1 MKLTA
6 VLPVLA
12 ALASSVFAVPPPQK
26 DEQTKEFFAAKA
38 AMQAVAAPPSPITIP
53 TAVSFQSV
61 VNPLIAKVDV
71 PKIEAWLTKLT
82 LFPERFY
89 KSNNGVAAAKWIRD
103 TVQNL
108 TAPAGTKLTVSLYTH
123 ANWIQPTV
131 IARYEA
137 ATATNLKGIVITGTH
152 FDTYAINHPNGV
164 GGANPA
170 ADDCASG
177 SSALFE
183 SLRILTTNGFVPGRP
198 IEFHWYAAEEAGL
211 LGSYEIAK
219 DYASK
224 AIPVVAYLN
233 LDQSGYVK
241 KGTTPVIGIFS
252 DYTTAAATKFVTATA
267 KAYSG
272 LPVVE
277 NQKCGY
283 ECTDNAAWYDAGYNS
298 ALAFE
303 STNANAFPY
312 NDVTNTDGTPL
323 DTIDKVDM
331 NHVAAFAKNT
341 IGFIVELSLVG
352 GSVPSPT
359 TAAPSS
365 SAPAS
370 KTTTTAVRTS
380 SAAGACAHDVC
391 TAGTKLVST
400 CSACAKA
407 ICAADSYCC
416 SNSWDA
422 TCVSEVAQY
431 CTGLAASGLT
441 ARSTK
446 STPTAALRVDMTA
459 QYAHEDRLRVA
470 ARRDRDRSDSEDEP
484 GPKVSGVR
492 VFALSARKSRTL
504 LTPTRQSESG
514 KAAPATPSLLSA
526 AKLQRSI
533 TLSNETEV
541 PSTPLKRSSRLAS
554 ALNPLNVLSP
564 ASPTVGTPK
573 RATRSSVAAT
583 PRGRTPDM
591 KRAAKQRVE
600 EILNE
605 SESDSEDEEEE
616 DDEEEEMEEDDEN
629 AAESHRD
636 HMDPYASIASAVERG
651 DDDDDGFVEASRF
664 GHKES
669 DFDRDVKRRGKVRAN
684 VEDYFTES
692 STQKGPKRNQTSNN
706 TLASLPTL
714 SREEYLSALTTMPQK
729 HVREREGLTF
739 LIPSY
744 FRQWNFELSQ
754 GYSLLLYGYG
764 SKRSIVSMFKDQFCK
779 DAPVMTLNGYMPV
792 VNFATDVLAKIV
804 TNIVLPE
811 SSNGGIKSSPA
822 SKTASTR
829 KPITPAAQIAAIAS
843 YFKNPDRTHSHI
855 TLLINNID
863 GPSLRSEKQQILIS
877 TLLRTCPRGTL
888 RLVATVDHINAP
900 LLWDRSTADAFHWL
914 WKDVT
919 TYEPYFEETQ
929 YGALCFVPEAK
940 GGVKGGVS
948 GGESGS
954 SASGAVHVLR
964 SLNQNARRMFKILAD
979 WQLLESRSNNE
990 VESGVVASNRKGR
1003 KRKATRKGGK
1013 AGSGSDDE
1021 EHADSTADEGQSPDR
1036 NDRNTAPATAGMP
1049 YNAFLTRCIE
1059 SFCVNSQDNFK
1070 AQLAEFRDHGIILRK
1085 RGSSMGEEVVYIPF
1099 GKDAL
1104 ESILSQVTV

>member
-1 MKLTA
+1 MLGGKQGT
-6 VLPVLA
+6 PRQQR
-12 ALASSVFAVPPPQK
+12 S
-26 DEQTKEFFAAKA
+26 FFADDKSDGSANDSDCEKRKKAK
-38 AMQAVAAPPSPITIP
+38 
-53 TAVSFQSV
+53 
-61 VNPLIAKVDV
+61 
-71 PKIEAWLTKLT
+71 
-82 LFPERFY
+82 
-89 KSNNGVAAAKWIRD
+89 
-103 TVQNL
+103 
-108 TAPAGTKLTVSLYTH
+108 
-123 ANWIQPTV
+123 
-131 IARYEA
+131 
-137 ATATNLKGIVITGTH
+137 
-152 FDTYAINHPNGV
+152 
-164 GGANPA
+164 
-170 ADDCASG
+170 
-177 SSALFE
+177 
-183 SLRILTTNGFVPGRP
+183 
-198 IEFHWYAAEEAGL
+198 
-211 LGSYEIAK
+211 
-219 DYASK
+219 
-224 AIPVVAYLN
+224 
-233 LDQSGYVK
+233 
-241 KGTTPVIGIFS
+241 TTPLR
-252 DYTTAAATKFVTATA
+252 K
-267 KAYSG
+267 G
-272 LPVVE
+272 L
-277 NQKCGY
+277 
-283 ECTDNAAWYDAGYNS
+283 S
-298 ALAFE
+298 
-303 STNANAFPY
+303 
-312 NDVTNTDGTPL
+312 
-323 DTIDKVDM
+323 
-331 NHVAAFAKNT
+331 
-341 IGFIVELSLVG
+341 
-352 GSVPSPT
+352 
-359 TAAPSS
+359 
-365 SAPAS
+365 
-370 KTTTTAVRTS
+370 
-380 SAAGACAHDVC
+380 
-391 TAGTKLVST
+391 
-400 CSACAKA
+400 
-407 ICAADSYCC
+407 
-416 SNSWDA
+416 
-422 TCVSEVAQY
+422 
-431 CTGLAASGLT
+431 ASGLT

-446 STPTAALRVDMTA
+446 STPTAALRVDITA

-492 VFALSARKSRTL
+492 VFALSARKSRTM
-504 LTPTRQSESG
+504 LTPTRDLIQSESG
-514 KAAPATPSLLSA
+514 KPAPSTPSLLSA

-533 TLSNETEV
+533 TLSNETDV
-541 PSTPLKRSSRLAS
+541 SSTPLKRSSRLTS

-564 ASPTVGTPK
+564 ASPAVATPK
-573 RATRSSVAAT
+573 RTTRASVAAT

-605 SESDSEDEEEE
+605 SESDSEDEDEEE
-616 DDEEEEMEEDDEN
+616 DEEEDMEEDEGNGAEN
-629 AAESHRD
+629 LGD

-651 DDDDDGFVEASRF
+651 EDDEDDAFIEPSRF

-692 STQKGPKRNQTSNN
+692 SARKGPKRNQTSNN
-706 TLASLPTL
+706 TLSSLPTL

-764 SKRSIVSMFKDQFCK
+764 SKRSIVSMFKEQFCK

-792 VNFATDVLAKIV
+792 VNFATDVLSKIV

-811 SSNGGIKSSPA
+811 SLNAATKSSPA
-822 SKTASTR
+822 SKTMSTR

-948 GGESGS
+948 GGGSGS

-990 VESGVVASNRKGR
+990 VEAGVTASNRKGR
-1003 KRKATRKGGK
+1003 RRKAGRK
-1013 AGSGSDDE
+1013 AGKTESDSDDDGR
-1021 EHADSTADEGQSPDR
+1021 ADSTADEGQSPDR
-1036 NDRNTAPATAGMP
+1036 NERNAAPTTAGMP
-1049 YNAFLTRCIE
+1049 YNGFLTRCIE

-1085 RGSSMGEEVVYIPF
+1085 RGSSLGEEVVYIPF

-1104 ESILSQVTV
+1104 ENILSQVTV